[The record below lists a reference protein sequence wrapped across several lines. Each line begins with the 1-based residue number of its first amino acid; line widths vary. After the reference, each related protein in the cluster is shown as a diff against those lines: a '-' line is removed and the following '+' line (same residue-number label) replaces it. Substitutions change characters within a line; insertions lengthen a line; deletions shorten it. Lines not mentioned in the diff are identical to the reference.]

1 MQSDM
6 NNIIPKE
13 RSERVSNK
21 NYFIIYIFKKE
32 FVKIK

>member
-21 NYFIIYIFKKE
+21 NYFIIYIFKKR
-32 FVKIK
+32 ILQD

>member
-21 NYFIIYIFKKE
+21 ILFIIYFFKKR
-32 FVKIK
+32 IRQD

>member
-1 MQSDM
+1 M

-21 NYFIIYIFKKE
+21 NYFIIYIFKKR
-32 FVKIK
+32 IRQD

>member
-13 RSERVSNK
+13 RSERVSNN
-21 NYFIIYIFKKE
+21 NYFIIYIFKKR
-32 FVKIK
+32 ILQD

>member
-21 NYFIIYIFKKE
+21 NLFIIYFFKKR
-32 FVKIK
+32 IRQD